1 MRSTLSALS
10 SATIHLYSYS
20 EKEGEIEK
28 EAATTTDVY
37 VTSFNSMDPDDTL
50 SVPSEVSE
58 QQQPLANS
66 TAVEEIDKDIENG
79 LLGAEQTDCKTTED
93 KE

>member
-1 MRSTLSALS
+1 M
-10 SATIHLYSYS
+10 SATIHLYFYS
-20 EKEGEIEK
+20 EKKEGEIEK
-28 EAATTTDVY
+28 AAATTTDVC
-37 VTSFNSMDPDDTL
+37 VTSFNSMDPDYTL

-66 TAVEEIDKDIENG
+66 TAVEEIDKNIENG
-79 LLGAEQTDCKTTED
+79 LLGAEQTDCKTTEE

>member
-1 MRSTLSALS
+1 M

-20 EKEGEIEK
+20 ERKEGEIEK
-28 EAATTTDVY
+28 AAATTTDVC

-66 TAVEEIDKDIENG
+66 TAVEEIDKDIENDIENG
-79 LLGAEQTDCKTTED
+79 LLGAEQTDCKTTEE